1 MLLLTCAELPCQQ
14 KSGYLLKE
22 SYCLHKWEQR
32 FLVFMPGKGQ
42 FLFRGKSITSHIHS
56 HLKAVGVE
64 IVEVLHSWPQKNKNP
79 KKHTHRF
86 ITGLTAPS
94 SRLSR
99 QQHFPSWLRNLFY
112 FSGFVPPP
120 PKLTACQAGPLS
132 CINDPFLTLSTRR
145 STACVFIGHGFVG
158 ICISCCDKF
167 ENLQNVKLVNCFS
180 LCSDEKI
187 TTDLNHMFTGI
198 YRGNKHK

>member
-120 PKLTACQAGPLS
+120 PNSPPAKLDHWAALTIPFWLWVRD
-132 CINDPFLTLSTRR
+132 DPQR
-145 STACVFIGHGFVG
+145 A
-158 ICISCCDKF
+158 
-167 ENLQNVKLVNCFS
+167 FS
-180 LCSDEKI
+180 LDMVSWA
-187 TTDLNHMFTGI
+187 FA
-198 YRGNKHK
+198 

>member
-1 MLLLTCAELPCQQ
+1 MRAKILGFHARQRPVPLQGEIYHIPHSQSPQSSWCGDSWSLAFLTTKKQ
-14 KSGYLLKE
+14 KS
-22 SYCLHKWEQR
+22 
-32 FLVFMPGKGQ
+32 
-42 FLFRGKSITSHIHS
+42 
-56 HLKAVGVE
+56 
-64 IVEVLHSWPQKNKNP
+64 

-132 CINDPFLTLSTRR
+132 CINDPFLALSTRR

-187 TTDLNHMFTGI
+187 TTDLNHMFTGF
-198 YRGNKHK
+198 YRANKHK